1 MIQHTLKGV
10 IGNLIV
16 KHDRTNSIG
25 ADARI
30 FLIDELSDF
39 VERAVVK
46 FTRGQLEHGGSI
58 FDRNTILDADEEVLD
73 MFFYIRT
80 ELKKQRILKQ
90 QNANHPTKD
99 SDNSNLT

>member
-1 MIQHTLKGV
+1 MIQHTLRGV
-10 IGNLIV
+10 IGNLII

-25 ADARI
+25 ASARI
-30 FLIDELSDF
+30 FLIDELADF
-39 VERAVVK
+39 VERAVAK
-46 FTRGQLEHGGSI
+46 FTKGQLEHGGSI

-90 QNANHPTKD
+90 QEQTYDKETTKGI
-99 SDNSNLT
+99 